1 MPLDN
6 TPELHITRTK
16 TLTNMKRHI
25 EEGIFELKKKP
36 GHGLCPVKGC
46 RNDLHPRKAG
56 LCHRHAQHRW
66 RLRDPKR
73 SAYTALRDRARRR
86 GLEFTIT
93 LDYFQGMLDCVSYWD
108 HAAESRGECLS
119 LDRIDAT
126 KGYVPGNLR
135 IITISENVIKG
146 NRERHLPEMVQSIL
160 ARKRTRA
167 KENPHLADEVE
178 EKNPF

>member
-1 MPLDN
+1 MVLK
-6 TPELHITRTK
+6 H
-16 TLTNMKRHI
+16 HI

-56 LCHRHAQHRW
+56 LCHRHFQHRW

-73 SAYTALRDRARRR
+73 SAYTLLRDHAKGR
-86 GLEFTIT
+86 GLEFT
-93 LDYFQGMLDCVSYWD
+93 LSYEYFLGLTDAVAYWD

-126 KGYVPGNLR
+126 RGYVPGNLR
-135 IITISENVIKG
+135 VITISENAAKG
-146 NRERHLPEMVQSIL
+146 ARERFLPEVVQSIL

-167 KENPHLADEVE
+167 KENPHLAVEDEE
-178 EKNPF
+178 QCPF